1 MNIVVKTASGHCV
14 VRPDTTWVRK
24 NDDLYLPDFAGP
36 LSFSPVVYA
45 YVCKPGKSIGARFAS
60 RYYDSISYGMLI
72 YPGNLLDGSPE
83 GYASAICMGH
93 TSFLPYP
100 LEQAFPAPGAE
111 FILYR
116 DGEEIFRCRH
126 EGRAIIEEALVDA
139 TAKAL
144 VRTGDFIAA
153 ELQEMEF
160 LCHGPAQIKGT
171 LDGRLL
177 MDFRII

>member
-1 MNIVVKTASGHCV
+1 MNIIVKTASGHCV

-36 LSFSPVVYA
+36 LSFSPIVYA
-45 YVCKPGKSIGARFAS
+45 HVSRPGKSIGIRFAS

-72 YPGNLLDGSPE
+72 YPQNLLDGSPE

-100 LEQAFPAPGAE
+100 LEQDFPAPGAE
-111 FILYR
+111 FRLLK
-116 DGEEIFRCRH
+116 DGQEIFGCRY
-126 EGRAIIEEALVDA
+126 EGRQEIENAIVEA
-139 TAKAL
+139 TAMAL
-144 VRTGDFIAA
+144 IRTGDFVAA
-153 ELQEMEF
+153 ELQEMAF
-160 LCHGPAQIKGT
+160 LSQGPAQIKGT